1 MSQANLEVVARIY
14 DGVSVRLE
22 PPRELFEPDFECDDS
37 DVPLDTVAV
46 LRGYDA
52 VQESMLPYW
61 KTFDDFRVE
70 IEEVVYADEKQVI
83 TRVRDGGRLKGSDS
97 EVWNRFFHVWTL
109 VGGKVAR
116 LSIHTDRSRA
126 FEAAGIA
133 EDST

>member
-1 MSQANLEVVARIY
+1 
-14 DGVSVRLE
+14 
-22 PPRELFEPDFECDDS
+22 
-37 DVPLDTVAV
+37 
-46 LRGYDA
+46 
-52 VQESMLPYW
+52 MLPYW
-61 KTFDDFRVE
+61 KTFDDFRIE

-83 TRVRDGGRLKGSDS
+83 TRIRDGGRLKGSDS
-97 EVWNRFFHVWTL
+97 EVWQRFFHVWTL